1 MELVIER
8 GDIGYH
14 LSWKGAYTF
23 PSSGCMVSP
32 KISIIR
38 VQAYLENGAFEIKY
52 LYF

>member
-8 GDIGYH
+8 GDIGSL

-23 PSSGCMVSP
+23 PSAGWMVSP

-38 VQAYLENGAFEIKY
+38 VQACLENGAFEIKV
-52 LYF
+52 FVF